1 MHYRRILS
9 GLVSLCGTLL
19 IAAVVSAQGPPA
31 TLVETGTVTEH
42 EFHDQVTLIGRTEAK
57 VYSRIVAEISGR
69 VTEIN
74 AAEGNRVRRGDPLIT
89 IDSSRIHLSLKA
101 KEAEAEQAS
110 QQAFLA
116 RNNLKRAEEL
126 FQQKLVPEST
136 IDSARAWAIST
147 EARFDQLDAERG
159 LLAIDLAN
167 CTVRAPYDGYTLRR
181 QVDVGGWVAIGTPVY
196 EMVDLAS
203 ITVTVDLPEKHYASL
218 AIGSRAEIT
227 ISGND
232 QPYVGT
238 VTGLARSAAS
248 ETHTFPVLISVRNSD
263 GKLGG
268 GKLVRAT
275 LSLNEKFTSL
285 AVDKDAIVRN
295 SGKTMVYTIA
305 DGKAA
310 PIMVETLSAEGRLVA
325 VTGQG
330 LQKDMAV
337 VIRGN
342 ERIYPGAPVTTPEMQ
357 NGEQQASPS
366 SENARTENNASG
378 AES

>member
-1 MHYRRILS
+1 MHVRRLFSSLVALS
-9 GLVSLCGTLL
+9 GALL
-19 IAAVVSAQGPPA
+19 IAAVAHAQGPPA
-31 TLVETGTVTEH
+31 TLVETGAVSEH
-42 EFHDQVTLIGRTEAK
+42 EFHDQITLIGRTEAK

-69 VTEIN
+69 VTAIN
-74 AAEGNRVRRGDPLIT
+74 AGEGTRVRQGDPLIT

-101 KEAEAEQAS
+101 KEAETEQAN

-126 FQQKLVPEST
+126 YQQKLVPEST

-147 EARFDQLDAERG
+147 KARFEQLDAERG

-181 QVDVGGWVAIGTPVY
+181 QVDVGGWVSVGTPVY
-196 EMVDLAS
+196 EMVDLS
-203 ITVTVDLPEKHYASL
+203 NITVSVDLPEKHYGSL

-227 ISGND
+227 ISGSD
-232 QPYVGT
+232 KPYVGT
-238 VTGLARSAAS
+238 VTGLARSAAA
-248 ETHTFPVLISVRNSD
+248 ETHTFPVLISVRNTD
-263 GKLGG
+263 GQLGG

-285 AVDKDAIVRN
+285 AVDKDAIVRAN
-295 SGKTMVYTIA
+295 GRTMVYTIA

-325 VTGQG
+325 VKGQG
-330 LQKDMAV
+330 LEKDMAV
-337 VIRGN
+337 VVRGN
-342 ERIYPGAPVTTPEMQ
+342 ERIYPGAPVTTPELQ
-357 NGEQQASPS
+357 KSQQGKPTG
-366 SENARTENNASG
+366 ENAQTETSTSG
-378 AES
+378 SES